1 MSQPSP
7 LKLSTRACLGA
18 VMAVTLLAAS
28 GCGKNP
34 APAPPKPS
42 TNSLASVSKTNA
54 PAATATNAV
63 IDQSIS
69 YFDDRIPPPRAR
81 DPFFP
86 MSHRRDDLFA
96 DHTKPKV
103 VFDPGPPKPPPATLI
118 CSSIVISPS
127 LRIAVINSKQFTPGD
142 SYVVTGLNGTKVTVT
157 CKEINAHSAI
167 VQIEGEPGTKELFLK
182 QTP

>member
-1 MSQPSP
+1 MSLPS
-7 LKLSTRACLGA
+7 LLTLTTRACLGA
-18 VMAVTLLAAS
+18 ALAATMLVAS
-28 GCGKNP
+28 GCGKKP
-34 APAPPKPS
+34 APAPLKPT
-42 TNSLASVSKTNA
+42 TNSVASVSKTNA

-63 IDQSIS
+63 MDETIS

-86 MSHRRDDLFA
+86 ASHRRDIIFNPPEA
-96 DHTKPKV
+96 KPV
-103 VFDPGPPKPPPATLI
+103 VPVGPPKPPPATLL

-127 LRIAVINSKQFTPGD
+127 LRIAVINGKQFTPGD

-157 CKEINAHSAI
+157 CKEINARSAI